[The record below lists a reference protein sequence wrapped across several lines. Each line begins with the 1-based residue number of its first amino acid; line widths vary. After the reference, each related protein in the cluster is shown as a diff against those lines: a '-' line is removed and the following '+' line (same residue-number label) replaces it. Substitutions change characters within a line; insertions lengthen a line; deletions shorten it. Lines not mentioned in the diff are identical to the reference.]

1 MIATTQGH
9 MELNM
14 HVYSVDLDGNLLV
27 LQGMKTDGRSTT
39 TTTTM
44 QQASIP
50 RTPVRE
56 DCRTRL

>member
-14 HVYSVDLDGNLLV
+14 HAYSVDLDGNLDDLR
-27 LQGMKTDGRSTT
+27 GMKTAIRSSTA
-39 TTTTM
+39 TTTM

-50 RTPVRE
+50 WTPVRQ
-56 DCRTRL
+56 D